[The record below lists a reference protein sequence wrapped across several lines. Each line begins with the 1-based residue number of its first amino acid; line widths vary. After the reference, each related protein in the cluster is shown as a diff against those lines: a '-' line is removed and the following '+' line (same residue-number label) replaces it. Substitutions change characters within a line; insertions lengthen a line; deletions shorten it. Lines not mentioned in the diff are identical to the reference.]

1 MPCPNKNMPQWQN
14 LVAALGSEGEALA
27 VFTLNKYEI
36 PSIADANTILEQ
48 WRSGRFAENAEWN
61 IALKEKKL
69 ARINEQ
75 LATMD
80 RIIRSTPKDG
90 RQDVFN
96 KLRENLEEYKRIV
109 ENDEPT
115 ISVTNLTAGGEIE
128 DMEKYK
134 NYQEFGTFMHH
145 VVETLQKETI
155 GTSLSIVDLLTKEK
169 LQKIFSEYGKEFRI
183 SSLIEDGNILKMD
196 ELFRMTNNILA
207 SLQHYISLGHTILP
221 EISVVT
227 KDRLGRNIVGRL
239 DILTVDKTGK
249 TNVLDLKTKKIN
261 AASNGDSLSYN
272 WPVNSSEYTDSKF
285 KGGSRN
291 TYDNWDIQ
299 LGIYARMLQKIG
311 IQPDEKII
319 LKLLYAGAYT
329 NPEGKQFDALGND
342 TFDYTYFKV
351 GSYRSSKFD
360 KGDIFEEMRFDNFM
374 KIINEVLPIEGE
386 KAEEVKEEN
395 KDSFIY
401 NLSEEDA
408 NTLLEKIKKITED
421 QLQEAAKQ
429 LRIQEK
435 AGDKNLIDYYNERIR
450 TLNHIKSSF
459 TTENQEWKSSHKIGL
474 IISTL
479 AIDMEQIASTVNNIK
494 SEAKTDAEFLQRAI
508 DLQKLNNISVAYNL
522 FLEDIKN
529 MLIENTT
536 VNKKD
541 DKINKMLNSIQE
553 NIRTV
558 RGVYNRLGFKSTMQI
573 LKGAITDEQSE
584 RISETRRQALEPELK
599 YLRNKRDELAQGKK
613 GVGLWNRLASP
624 FKGTV
629 TPQDQIEKIDF
640 QIAKLEAELEGI
652 KFDDKGLEAYIN
664 AIHDPNSQLYIGEG
678 TSFGTSVIAGAASN
692 DLMVSAFAN
701 HLKIA
706 LANGSSEHVNFIER
720 EGMQQEFDK
729 FKAGETNVTELNER
743 VSEVR
748 KTISFDE
755 NGNEVVIETRAFAN
769 PLSEEYYNMFD
780 RHYQSLSVLNKKI
793 QAASEQSEIDA
804 LRAEKSEIINKFLA
818 WRLDNTQMKL
828 NRELYELDKLLP
840 AEYKEKRDELY
851 KEKNILEKSA
861 GFNNAEN
868 VDETTAYR
876 IAEIEVELNKL
887 RKEYIDKEG
896 GDLENYLNLMDKYYD
911 YEINYN
917 YFERLKAQKIADLTD
932 INGNVDEVALAKW
945 MDENTIKRPTQ
956 EWYDLVGETWDQ
968 IFGILGKQN
977 PAIEELQKRY
987 KEILSQYKRKG
998 AVDIRF
1004 ISKEDRETLNEIEEL
1019 ISQYKAAQASTGLTW
1034 EDRAE
1039 LTSLF
1044 QDLEVIQTKVEN
1056 PFYLKEFNLRI
1067 DSLDQKWNR
1076 YNEENDAT
1084 AKDEALAQFL
1094 LEEMEFKT
1102 WYDDNHVNQYV
1113 SKIISNEGLNPL
1125 PKKYN
1130 MLTVPSSPDMFEL
1143 KPDHKFTH
1151 RKLKEEAY
1159 NPDYQEDFN
1168 GYPMPLGTTRDGAN
1182 VQGNSPWLSRKYVDI
1197 RNNPRNAAFYNSFV
1211 SRYLKMQEET
1221 TGRNLGYNFPGY
1233 EQQSIDQYSNEGLL
1247 KGIKN
1252 RVKLFRDK
1260 HLVIGSE
1267 YDYTINNFRRGGQDR
1282 IQFRH
1287 NMTLP
1292 LAEQTRDGIGAVLR
1306 WYENAH
1312 VNKAM
1317 AEVQPM
1323 SKAVIAFMEYQSQM
1337 ISMSDLE
1344 NKDEKLV
1351 QIKTV
1356 IEQMKFEYDKFVK
1369 GQWKKDETPWTKF
1382 GDLALR
1388 GIGFTRLAFD
1398 IPNQIGNLLS
1408 GNVQTFLGS
1417 HKSGFYSAKNYQWAK
1432 AKVYGWKDGLI
1443 ASLMKD
1449 MGKFGNRTFM
1459 TNMLLYWNPQQK
1471 GLEEYYNKTR
1481 SNGQRLAQGAVDLEA
1496 GFFLMDK
1503 GELEISSTIWL
1514 SILDN
1519 IKVKVIASRNP
1530 DGTIAEYEKN
1540 TDGTIKTIN
1549 AFEAYVQNANGEI
1562 VIRDDV
1568 DWDKQREAA
1577 ARKTVYSEIRRI
1589 AGRYGEWDKAKVE
1602 SGFGG
1607 RLLMYYKKYLEP
1619 AVTNR
1624 FGRRKENWE
1633 AGEMA
1638 YGYYRGLI
1646 TAIKTE
1652 GYWNVTKSIFG
1663 KPETETGVSDF
1674 YQRKS
1679 QMAAREMA
1687 IGIAM
1692 YILGNIIKGS
1702 IPDDKEDDDKYLGR
1716 TALLG
1721 LVAVY
1726 AKMDSETRSLIPLPV
1741 FGGLDSY
1748 IQSAGEFTNAN
1759 RDLLKVYSALE
1770 HSLFLFGS
1778 MFTDNKFV
1786 QGQAYYQKKAGK
1798 FNKGDAKV
1806 KKDLMDL
1813 SGYMNIYET
1822 FYPRDK
1828 VKNSF
1833 LNRR

>member
-1 MPCPNKNMPQWQN
+1 MSCPNKNMPEWKN
-14 LVAALGSEGEALA
+14 LVAALGGEGAALSA
-27 VFTLNKYEI
+27 FVLNKDVI
-36 PSIADANTILEQ
+36 PSIEDAKLLLETAVT
-48 WRSGRFAENAEWN
+48 RGSGPKSE
-61 IALKEKKL
+61 ALKNHQLSRVDDQLSILTRIMSSSPKDARQEVFKKL
-69 ARINEQ
+69 
-75 LATMD
+75 
-80 RIIRSTPKDG
+80 K
-90 RQDVFN
+90 
-96 KLRENLEEYKRIV
+96 ENLEEYRRII

-115 ISVTNLTAGGEIE
+115 VSVTNLTAGGEIE
-128 DMEKYK
+128 DKDKDKYK

-145 VVETLQKETI
+145 IVETLQRETI

-169 LQKIFSEYGKEFRI
+169 LQKIFDEYGKEFKI
-183 SSLIEDGNILKMD
+183 KNLIEDGNILQMD
-196 ELFRMTNNILA
+196 QLFRMSNNILA
-207 SLQHYISLGHTILP
+207 TLQHYISLGHTILP
-221 EISVVT
+221 EISIVT
-227 KDRLGRNIVGRL
+227 KDELGRNIVGRL
-239 DILTVDKTGK
+239 DILTVDRTGK
-249 TNVLDLKTKKIN
+249 TNVIDLKTKKIN
-261 AASNGDSLSYN
+261 SAVSSDSLAI
-272 WPVNSSEYTDSKF
+272 PHAINSSDISARQF
-285 KGGSRN
+285 KSGSRN
-291 TYDNWDIQ
+291 TYDNWDLQ
-299 LGIYARMLQKIG
+299 LGIYARMLEKIG
-311 IQPDEKII
+311 IQPDERII

-329 NPEGKQFDALGND
+329 NPEGKQFDTAGND
-342 TFDYTYFKV
+342 TFEYTHFTV

-360 KGDIFEEMRFDNFM
+360 KGDIFQEMRFENLM
-374 KIINEVLPIEGE
+374 KLINEVIPIEGE
-386 KAEEVKEEN
+386 TKQEVKEEN

-408 NTLLEKIKKITED
+408 NAFLEKLKKITED

-429 LRIQEK
+429 LRIQQK
-435 AGDKNLIDYYNERIR
+435 QGDENLVNYYNERIR

-459 TTENQEWKSSHKIGL
+459 TTQNEEWKAAHKIGL

-479 AIDMEQIASTVNNIK
+479 AIDMENAANASIRIK
-494 SEAKTDAEFLQRAI
+494 GEATTDAEFIARAK
-508 DLQKLNNISVAYNL
+508 DLETLYNTSAAYNL
-522 FLEDIKN
+522 FLDNIKD
-529 MLIENTT
+529 MLIENT
-536 VNKKD
+536 VINRKD
-541 DKINKMLNSIQE
+541 DKINKMVNSIEE

-558 RGVYNRLGFKSTMQI
+558 RSVYHRLGFRSTVQNI
-573 LKGAITDEQSE
+573 KGAITDEQSD
-584 RISETRRQALEPELK
+584 RISETRRQAIEPEIRYLK
-599 YLRNKRDELAQGKK
+599 KKRDELAQGKK
-613 GVGLWNRLASP
+613 GVGLWYRLSGKI
-624 FKGTV
+624 KGSV
-629 TPQDQIEKIDF
+629 TPQDQIEKIEL
-640 QIAKLEAELEGI
+640 QIAKLEAELEGV
-652 KFDDKGLEAYIN
+652 KFDDKGIEAYIN
-664 AIHDPNSQLYIGEG
+664 AIHDPGSQLYIGEG
-678 TSFGTSVIAGAASN
+678 TSSFGTTLIAGAASN
-692 DLMVSAFAN
+692 DLRVSTFAN
-701 HLKIA
+701 NLKIS
-706 LANGSSEHVNFIER
+706 LANGTAEHVNFIER

-729 FKAGETNVTELNER
+729 FKAGETDVTELNER

-748 KTISFDE
+748 KTLSFDE
-755 NGNEVVIETRAFAN
+755 NGNEVITETRAFAN
-769 PLSEEYYNMFD
+769 PLSEEYYNLFD
-780 RHYQSLSVLNKKI
+780 RHYESLSALNRKI
-793 QAASEQSEIDA
+793 QQSSDQSEIDA
-804 LRAEKSEIINKFLA
+804 LRTEKAKIINEFLA
-818 WRLDNTQMKL
+818 WRLDNTHMKL

-851 KEKNILEKSA
+851 KEKNILERSA

-868 VDETTAYR
+868 IDETTAYR
-876 IAEIEVELNKL
+876 IGEIEVELNKL

-896 GDLENYLNLMDKYYD
+896 GDLENYLNLIDKYYE

-917 YFERLKAQKIADLTD
+917 YFERLKSQKIADITD
-932 INGNVDEVALAKW
+932 INGNIDEVALAKW

-956 EWYDLVGETWDQ
+956 EWYDFIGDTWDQ
-968 IFGILGKQN
+968 IFSILGKQN
-977 PAIEELQKRY
+977 PAIEDLQKKY

-1004 ISKEDRETLNEIEEL
+1004 ISKEDRETLNEIEDL
-1019 ISQYKAAQASTGLTW
+1019 ISAYKAAQNNTGLTW
-1034 EDRAE
+1034 EDRAQ

-1044 QDLEVIQTKVEN
+1044 QDLEMMQTRVEN
-1056 PFYLKEFNLRI
+1056 PFYLKEFTLRI
-1067 DSLDQKWNR
+1067 NSLDQKWNR
-1076 YNEENDAT
+1076 YNEENEAA

-1094 LEEMEFKT
+1094 LEEMEFKV
-1102 WYDDNHVNQYV
+1102 WYDDNHVNKYV
-1113 SKIISNEGLNPL
+1113 SKIMSNEGLNPL

-1130 MLTVPSSPDMFEL
+1130 MLTVPSSQDMYEV
-1143 KPDHKFTH
+1143 KPDHKFTN

-1159 NPDYQEDFN
+1159 NPEYQEDFN
-1168 GYPMPLGTTRDGAN
+1168 GYPMPLGTTRDGAK
-1182 VQGNSPWLSRKYVDI
+1182 VEGNSPWLNKKYVEI
-1197 RNNPRNAAFYNSFV
+1197 RNNPRNAEFYNSFV
-1211 SRYLKMQEET
+1211 GRYLKMQEET

-1233 EQQSIDQYSNEGLL
+1233 EQQSVDQYMNEGLL

-1267 YDYTINNFRRGGQDR
+1267 YDYTVNNFRRGADDR

-1287 NMTLP
+1287 NVALP

-1317 AEVQPM
+1317 AEVQAS
-1323 SKAVIAFMEYQSQM
+1323 SKAEIVF
-1337 ISMSDLE
+1337 LE
-1344 NKDEKLV
+1344 NELQTLMMSNQPDKDKKIEKL
-1351 QIKTV
+1351 KTV
-1356 IEQMKFEYDKFVK
+1356 ISQMKFEYDKFVK
-1369 GQWKKDETPWTKF
+1369 GQWKKNETSWTKI

-1388 GIGFTRLAFD
+1388 GIGFTRLSFD

-1432 AKVYGWKDGLI
+1432 AKVYAWKDGLI

-1449 MGKFGNRTFM
+1449 MNKFGNRTFM

-1540 TDGTIKTIN
+1540 ADGTIKTIN

-1577 ARKTVYSEIRRI
+1577 ARKTVYSEIRRV
-1589 AGRYGEWDKAKVE
+1589 AGRYGEWDKASIE

-1607 RLLMYYKKYLEP
+1607 RLLMYYRKYLEP
-1619 AVTNR
+1619 AITNR
-1624 FGRRKENWE
+1624 VGRRKENWE

-1652 GYWNVTKSIFG
+1652 GFWDVVKSIFG
-1663 KPETETGVSDF
+1663 KPESETGVSDF

-1687 IGIAM
+1687 VAVAM

-1716 TALLG
+1716 TALLT

-1726 AKMDSETRSLIPLPV
+1726 AKLDGETRSLVPLPI

-1759 RDLLKVYSALE
+1759 RDLLKVAAALE

-1778 MFTDNKFV
+1778 VFTDNKFV

-1798 FNKGDAKV
+1798 FKKGEAKV

-1813 SGYMNIYET
+1813 TGYMNIYET
-1822 FYPRDK
+1822 FYPTDK